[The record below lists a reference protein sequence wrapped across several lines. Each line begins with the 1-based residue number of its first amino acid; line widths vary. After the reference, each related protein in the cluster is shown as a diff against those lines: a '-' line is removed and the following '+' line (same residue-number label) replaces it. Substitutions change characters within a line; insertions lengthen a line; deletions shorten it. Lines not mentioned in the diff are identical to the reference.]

1 MLGEQYQAQLEL
13 TAKEANWLNKFTV
26 PSHAFL
32 KVEVARKASVQLYL
46 AVLHEL
52 EAQFKKAGSTLQK
65 EVKKMDL
72 DIHSYTRRDYRNYAT
87 TYASLYIAGHRV
99 GAVVHFTIFGRCEN
113 VVRAHLGASLLAED
127 ALVGHLSAT
136 PDSFAGRF
144 GDAIAAFLPTLAH
157 LLPALDEETELAL
170 NQYDTTRWRFRFEQ
184 LSERLPAD
192 PAGFTAGMHTLGQ
205 QNARNSALALLYR
218 EAAWR
223 LGDLDREATIG
234 FYFRY
239 LHHGAGP
246 YNFKPKPLPKR
257 LQKKL
262 FPLQQHFER
271 FEEMAQQLL
280 RRADLAPVLAHIPD
294 IYYQERRKIELN
306 MGAVQAARQQHT
318 GTVNLL
324 NSYLQDVSEPEK
336 AVLAPALTTAKARP
350 TAPVAAPQVAGRAGT
365 RRKAVGST
373 SLTAAPASIFVAGLR
388 PSAAQEALLL
398 LFAAHN
404 LALPQAEVEAFAKAH
419 GTFRNQLIDG
429 LNDACYPLLDDV
441 LVEEDGADYTI
452 YEPHYQKITV

>member
-1 MLGEQYQAQLEL
+1 MLGEHYKTRLQLQ
-13 TAKEANWLNKFTV
+13 TKEVNWLNKFNA
-26 PSHAFL
+26 PGYAFL
-32 KVEVARKASVQLYL
+32 YVEVARKSTVQLYL

-52 EAQFKKAGSTLQK
+52 EAQFKKAGLTLQK
-65 EVKKMDL
+65 EVKKLDL
-72 DIHSYTRRDYRNYAT
+72 AVRSHHYRDYRNYL
-87 TYASLYIAGHRV
+87 SLITAGNRV
-99 GAVVHFTIFGRCEN
+99 GAAVHLTIFQRCEN
-113 VVRAHLGASLLAED
+113 VVRAHLGSGLLVED
-127 ALVGHLSAT
+127 GLVSHLADT
-136 PDSFAGRF
+136 PASFAACF
-144 GDAIAAFLPTLAH
+144 GDAITAFLPTLPH

-223 LGDLDREATIG
+223 LGDLNREATIG

-350 TAPVAAPQVAGRAGT
+350 TAPAAIPQVAGRAGI
-365 RRKAVGST
+365 RRKAAGST
-373 SLTAAPASIFVAGLR
+373 PLTAAPASIFVAGLR

-404 LALPQAEVEAFAKAH
+404 LALPQAKVEAFAKAH

-441 LVEEDGADYTI
+441 LIEEDGADYTI